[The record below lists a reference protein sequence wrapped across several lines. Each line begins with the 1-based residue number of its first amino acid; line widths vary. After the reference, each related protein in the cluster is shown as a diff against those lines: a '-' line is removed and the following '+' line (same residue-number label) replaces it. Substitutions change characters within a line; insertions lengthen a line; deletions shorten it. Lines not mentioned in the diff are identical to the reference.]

1 MTHRPFCR
9 PWSPGGIL
17 KRMDRMAAIL
27 AMAEDRRRPGILL
40 LPLQSLPQLSLPDA
54 AKRML
59 FSNAALSF
67 TKYACFPAF

>member
-1 MTHRPFCR
+1 
-9 PWSPGGIL
+9 
-17 KRMDRMAAIL
+17 MAAIL